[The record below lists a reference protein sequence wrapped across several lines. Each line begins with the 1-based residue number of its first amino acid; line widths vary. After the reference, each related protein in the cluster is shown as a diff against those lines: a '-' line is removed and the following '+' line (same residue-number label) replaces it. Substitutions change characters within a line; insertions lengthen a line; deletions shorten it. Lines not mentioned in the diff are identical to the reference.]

1 MSILLYHFKELTEC
15 ISEVGRIEA
24 KVNSNKKEE
33 WSITRKEEEED
44 VKQYIG
50 KEEMPMTLDN
60 YFINNKIPE
69 S

>member
-33 WSITRKEEEED
+33 WSITRKEEED
-44 VKQYIG
+44 VKQYNEE
-50 KEEMPMTLDN
+50 EEMPMTLDN